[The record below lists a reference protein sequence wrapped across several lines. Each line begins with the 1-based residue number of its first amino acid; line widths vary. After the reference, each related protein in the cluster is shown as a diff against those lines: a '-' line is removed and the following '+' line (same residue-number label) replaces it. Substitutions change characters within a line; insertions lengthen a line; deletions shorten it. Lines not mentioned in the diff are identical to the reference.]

1 MTDDEM
7 TRIGDALRDRLL
19 EEALRLF
26 AERGYRNT
34 SLQDIAVEAGCAK
47 QTLLFHF
54 GSKGG
59 LLAEA
64 LDPAIEAGNALA
76 ERLADLPDD
85 RVAEA
90 AVTGFV
96 DLALR
101 YRREVALLLT
111 ELADAVGTAP
121 FIPTHGQREHLLD
134 ALAGRSTRLQDQL
147 RAWMVLRTVTASCGK
162 LSDTPDGRDREDI
175 VRGALRLLID
185 GSVRP

>member
-1 MTDDEM
+1 M

-19 EEALRLF
+19 ETALRLF
-26 AERGYRNT
+26 ALRGYRNT
-34 SLQDIAVEAGCAK
+34 SLQDIAAEADCAK
-47 QTLLFHF
+47 ETLLFHF
-54 GSKGG
+54 GSKAR
-59 LLAEA
+59 LLSEV
-64 LDPAIEAGNALA
+64 LSPAVEAGNALA

-85 RVAEA
+85 RVTEA

-111 ELADAVGTAP
+111 EVADATGTAP
-121 FIPTHGQREHLLD
+121 FLRSHGQREHLLD

-147 RAWMVLRTVTASCGK
+147 RAWMVLGTVTASCGK
-162 LSDTPDGRDREDI
+162 LSDTPDDKDREEI

-185 GSVRP
+185 GTVRP